1 MKWLYRLSLNEH
13 FLQGFFYFLFLF
25 WGQGEN
31 TPGTTHLPPRNLVK
45 KVQVK
50 SGEIPVLKNLRKII
64 WNVDSRSLTPK
75 SAKST
80 CHPILKI
87 INTEK
92 DLKISKS
99 KFNRYGGQVGSRT
112 SGKNILTVWIVVQ
125 FDMGELGCAT
135 SLFQHLGSLKFSDKY
150 DVGPAIWPHVNG
162 YIDACK

>member
-1 MKWLYRLSLNEH
+1 MTIRTE
-13 FLQGFFYFLFLF
+13 FERTFFAGFFLFFFYF

-92 DLKISKS
+92 DLKISKN
-99 KFNRYGGQVGSRT
+99 KFNKYGGQVGSRT